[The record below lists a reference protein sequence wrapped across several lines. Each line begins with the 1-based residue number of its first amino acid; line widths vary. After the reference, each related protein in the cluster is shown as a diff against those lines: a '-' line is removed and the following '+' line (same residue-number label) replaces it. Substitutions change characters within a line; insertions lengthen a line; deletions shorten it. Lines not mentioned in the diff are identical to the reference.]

1 MSMVRQNGASIR
13 LPLERN
19 RSGFLR
25 ESVEVH
31 RAVSFRKTVC
41 DNQRNIHL
49 QVRDVCSHVYDLERW
64 RPISLL
70 R

>member
-1 MSMVRQNGASIR
+1 MSMTRQNGALIR

-19 RSGFLR
+19 RSGYLR
-25 ESVEVH
+25 ESDEAH
-31 RAVSFRKTVC
+31 RAVSFRRTVR

-64 RPISLL
+64 RPISFL